1 MLTFGPNDCAH
12 RVKIIF
18 KMSLE
23 IKLGKVLKKKKK
35 HTPKKCEREPKI
47 ATIAVIG
54 VAIFSGFLI
63 PQGILGENMEL
74 FLISNL

>member
-23 IKLGKVLKKKKK
+23 IKLGKVLKKKKN
-35 HTPKKCEREPKI
+35 TPQKSVKGNQR
-47 ATIAVIG
+47 
-54 VAIFSGFLI
+54 
-63 PQGILGENMEL
+63 
-74 FLISNL
+74 